1 MKKYLLIFV
10 LAISMVLVA
19 CGTPKTQEIKEEPAP
34 AVEVSEET
42 TEQEF
47 TLEELKEFDGKD
59 GRPAYVAVDGVVY
72 DVSNVGGWKG
82 GEHNGVQA
90 GTDATVELKEKSPHG
105 DSKLVDLP
113 VVGKLVEW

>member
-19 CGTPKTQEIKEEPAP
+19 CGTPNTQQTTQEEPAP

-47 TLEELKEFDGKD
+47 TLEELKEYDGKD
-59 GRPAYVAVDGVVY
+59 GRAAYVAVDGIVY
-72 DVSNVGGWKG
+72 DVTDVAGWAG
-82 GEHNGVQA
+82 GEHNGAMA
-90 GTDATVELKEKSPHG
+90 GTDATEDLNNSPHG
-105 DSKLVDLP
+105 PSKLTDLP
-113 VVGKLVEW
+113 IVGKLVE